1 VQSWQ
6 AFESLMYH
14 NSDGSI
20 TVVIFVADAA
30 DVDQAPVSVRVHGGA
45 TIDAGMIASALQST
59 RMRAKQIVSS
69 LKSLSKR

>member
-1 VQSWQ
+1 
-6 AFESLMYH
+6 
-14 NSDGSI
+14 
-20 TVVIFVADAA
+20 VVIFVADAA